1 MHWGLEKTCFRR
13 KTLSQSD
20 SIESADQTRFFPYFH
35 AGRETLL
42 MQADVGFHDIFA
54 QPCSR
59 FFHPQIAAGLNHF
72 MECLVKTDSI
82 LFFVHKSTHG
92 VRNVNLV
99 RENHK
104 PFQGHHHCICF
115 HGKHTKGI
123 CHWNRQG
130 GDGLRRGRRPANS
143 PSGSP

>member
-59 FFHPQIAAGLNHF
+59 FFHPQITAGLNHF

-104 PFQGHHHCICF
+104 PFQGTPPLYLFFTESIPREYAIGIGKEETVYGEVAAHC
-115 HGKHTKGI
+115 
-123 CHWNRQG
+123 Q
-130 GDGLRRGRRPANS
+130 
-143 PSGSP
+143 